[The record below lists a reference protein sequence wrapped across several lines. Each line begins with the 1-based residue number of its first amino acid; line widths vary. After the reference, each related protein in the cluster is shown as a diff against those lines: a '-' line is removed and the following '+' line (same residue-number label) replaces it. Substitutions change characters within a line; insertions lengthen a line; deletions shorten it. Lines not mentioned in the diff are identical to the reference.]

1 MTAPTHPHT
10 VTIPQTLRTLR
21 ARLNLIILGALVTL
35 TACSTL
41 TPAQRNEKPYFNM
54 EGRMAVDMPRS
65 PEKASSGKIRWD
77 EYPSATDI
85 TLSTP
90 FGNAIALVHLTPTQA
105 TYKSADGSMVSEDSA
120 DELFY
125 RLFGMDMPIA
135 NLRDWIGTP
144 NRPLAKVR
152 DENGWRV
159 VVTDTFTNPNLAKR
173 IEVSRSQPEPITL
186 TLSIDNRSDA
196 QTTDSAPTD
205 EEIDLNQLL
214 PPGAQDKPPQNQPF
228 APAQPSVTKPVK
240 KP

>member
-1 MTAPTHPHT
+1 MNPMTSNRHILSHH
-10 VTIPQTLRTLR
+10 LRYLR
-21 ARLNLIILGALVTL
+21 RLCVGLSVIALTTL

-41 TPAQRNEKPYFNM
+41 KPVERTEKPYFNM

-65 PEKASSGKIRWD
+65 PEKGSSGKIRWD

-105 TYKSADGSMVSEDSA
+105 TYKGSDGSVVTEDSA

-144 NRPLAKVR
+144 NRPLVKVR
-152 DENGWRV
+152 DENGWHV
-159 VVTDTFTNPNLAKR
+159 VVTDTFSNPNLAKR
-173 IEVSRSQPEPITL
+173 IEVSRNQPEPMTL
-186 TLSIDNRSDA
+186 TLGIDNRSDLKN
-196 QTTDSAPTD
+196 TDSAPIE
-205 EEIDLNQLL
+205 EEIDLDKLL
-214 PPGAQDKPPQNQPF
+214 PPGAQEKTI
-228 APAQPSVTKPVK
+228 APAQPAVK
-240 KP
+240 KPIKKP

>member
-1 MTAPTHPHT
+1 MTSNRHILSHH
-10 VTIPQTLRTLR
+10 LRYLR
-21 ARLNLIILGALVTL
+21 RLCVGLSAIALTTL

-41 TPAQRNEKPYFNM
+41 KPVERTEKPYFNM

-65 PEKASSGKIRWD
+65 PEKGSSGKIRWD

-105 TYKSADGSMVSEDSA
+105 IYKGSDGSVVTEGSA

-144 NRPLAKVR
+144 NRPLVKVR
-152 DENGWRV
+152 DENGWHV
-159 VVTDTFTNPNLAKR
+159 VVTDTFSNPNLAKR
-173 IEVSRSQPEPITL
+173 IEVSRNQPEPMTL
-186 TLSIDNRSDA
+186 TLGIDNRSDLKN
-196 QTTDSAPTD
+196 TDSAPTE
-205 EEIDLNQLL
+205 EEIDLDKLL
-214 PPGAQDKPPQNQPF
+214 PPGAQEKTI
-228 APAQPSVTKPVK
+228 APAQPAVK
-240 KP
+240 KPIKKP

>member
-1 MTAPTHPHT
+1 MIKLHHIRIQFTKNTMISIAQLLTRR
-10 VTIPQTLRTLR
+10 LRT
-21 ARLNLIILGALVTL
+21 AFLGFSVLAL

-41 TPAQRNEKPYFNM
+41 TPVQHTEKAYFNM
-54 EGRMAVDMPRS
+54 DGRMAVDMPRS

-90 FGNAIALVHLTPTQA
+90 FGNAVALVHLTPTEA
-105 TYKSADGSMVSEDSA
+105 TYKGSDGSVVREASA

-144 NRPLAKVR
+144 NQPLVKVR
-152 DENGWRV
+152 DENGWHV
-159 VVTDTFTNPNLAKR
+159 VVTDTFTNPSLAKR
-173 IEVSRSQPEPITL
+173 IEVTRERPEPMTL

-196 QTTDSAPTD
+196 AGDVPPEPPT
-205 EEIDLNQLL
+205 EEIDLDKLL
-214 PPGAQDKPPQNQPF
+214 PPANQGKTL
-228 APAQPSVTKPVK
+228 APAK
-240 KP
+240 KPIKKQ

>member
-1 MTAPTHPHT
+1 MNPMTSNRHILSHH
-10 VTIPQTLRTLR
+10 LRYLR
-21 ARLNLIILGALVTL
+21 RLCVGLSVIALTTL

-41 TPAQRNEKPYFNM
+41 KPVERTEKPYFNM

-65 PEKASSGKIRWD
+65 PEKGSSGKIRWD

-105 TYKSADGSMVSEDSA
+105 IYKGSDGSVVTEGSA

-144 NRPLAKVR
+144 NRPLVKVR
-152 DENGWRV
+152 DENGWHV
-159 VVTDTFTNPNLAKR
+159 VVTDTFSNPNLAKR
-173 IEVSRSQPEPITL
+173 IEVSRNQPEPMTL
-186 TLSIDNRSDA
+186 TLGIDNRSDLKN
-196 QTTDSAPTD
+196 TDSAPSE
-205 EEIDLNQLL
+205 EEIDLDKLL
-214 PPGAQDKPPQNQPF
+214 PPGAQEKTIT
-228 APAQPSVTKPVK
+228 PAQPAVK
-240 KP
+240 KPIKKP

>member
-1 MTAPTHPHT
+1 MTSNRHILSHH
-10 VTIPQTLRTLR
+10 LRYLR
-21 ARLNLIILGALVTL
+21 RLCVGLSVIALTTL

-41 TPAQRNEKPYFNM
+41 KPVERTEKPYFNM

-65 PEKASSGKIRWD
+65 PEKGSSGKIRWD

-105 TYKSADGSMVSEDSA
+105 TYKGSDGSVVTEDSA

-144 NRPLAKVR
+144 NRPLVKVR
-152 DENGWRV
+152 DENGWHV
-159 VVTDTFTNPNLAKR
+159 VVTDTFKNPNLAKR
-173 IEVSRSQPEPITL
+173 IEVSRERPEPMTL
-186 TLSIDNRSDA
+186 TLSIDHRSDA
-196 QTTDSAPTD
+196 AGDATPEPPT
-205 EEIDLNQLL
+205 EEIDLDKLL
-214 PPGAQDKPPQNQPF
+214 PPATSGKAASGKTV
-228 APAQPSVTKPVK
+228 APVK
-240 KP
+240 KTIKKQ

>member
-1 MTAPTHPHT
+1 MTSNRHILSHH
-10 VTIPQTLRTLR
+10 LRYLR
-21 ARLNLIILGALVTL
+21 RLCVGLSVIALTTL

-41 TPAQRNEKPYFNM
+41 KPVERTEKPYFNM

-65 PEKASSGKIRWD
+65 PEKGSSGKIRWD

-105 TYKSADGSMVSEDSA
+105 IYKGSDGSVVTEGSA

-144 NRPLAKVR
+144 NRPLVKVR
-152 DENGWRV
+152 DENGWHV
-159 VVTDTFTNPNLAKR
+159 VVTDTFSNPNLAKR
-173 IEVSRSQPEPITL
+173 IEVSRNQPEPMTL
-186 TLSIDNRSDA
+186 TLGIDNRSDLKN
-196 QTTDSAPTD
+196 TDSAPTE
-205 EEIDLNQLL
+205 EEIDLDKLL
-214 PPGAQDKPPQNQPF
+214 PPGAQEKTI
-228 APAQPSVTKPVK
+228 APAQPAVK
-240 KP
+240 KPIKKP

>member
-1 MTAPTHPHT
+1 MTSNPHT
-10 VTIPQTLRTLR
+10 FSHRLRTLCVGLS
-21 ARLNLIILGALVTL
+21 AIALTTL

-41 TPAQRNEKPYFNM
+41 KPVERTEKPYFNM

-65 PEKASSGKIRWD
+65 PEKGSSGKIRWD

-105 TYKSADGSMVSEDSA
+105 IYKGSDGSVVTEGSA

-144 NRPLAKVR
+144 NRPLVKVR
-152 DENGWRV
+152 DENGWHV
-159 VVTDTFTNPNLAKR
+159 VVTDTFSNPNLAKR
-173 IEVSRSQPEPITL
+173 IEVSRNQPEPMTL
-186 TLSIDNRSDA
+186 TLGIDNRSDLKN
-196 QTTDSAPTD
+196 TDSAPTE
-205 EEIDLNQLL
+205 EEIDLDKLL
-214 PPGAQDKPPQNQPF
+214 PPGAQEKTI
-228 APAQPSVTKPVK
+228 APAQPAVK
-240 KP
+240 KPIKKP

>member
-1 MTAPTHPHT
+1 MNPMTSNRHILSHH
-10 VTIPQTLRTLR
+10 LRYLR
-21 ARLNLIILGALVTL
+21 RLCVGLSVIALTTL

-41 TPAQRNEKPYFNM
+41 KPVERTEKPYFNM

-65 PEKASSGKIRWD
+65 PEKGSSGKIRWD

-105 TYKSADGSMVSEDSA
+105 TYKGSDGSVVTEDSA

-144 NRPLAKVR
+144 NRPLVKVR
-152 DENGWRV
+152 DENGWHV
-159 VVTDTFTNPNLAKR
+159 VVTDTFSNPNLAKR
-173 IEVSRSQPEPITL
+173 IEVSRNQPEPMTL
-186 TLSIDNRSDA
+186 TLGIDNRSDIKN
-196 QTTDSAPTD
+196 TDSAPTE
-205 EEIDLNQLL
+205 EEIDLDKLL
-214 PPGAQDKPPQNQPF
+214 PPGAQEKTI
-228 APAQPSVTKPVK
+228 APAQPAVK
-240 KP
+240 KPIKKP

>member
-1 MTAPTHPHT
+1 MNPMTSNPHT
-10 VTIPQTLRTLR
+10 FSHRLRTLCVGLS
-21 ARLNLIILGALVTL
+21 AIALTTL

-41 TPAQRNEKPYFNM
+41 KPVERTEKPYFNM

-65 PEKASSGKIRWD
+65 PEKGSSGKIRWD

-105 TYKSADGSMVSEDSA
+105 IYKGSDGSVVTEGSA

-144 NRPLAKVR
+144 NRPLVKVR
-152 DENGWRV
+152 DENGWHV
-159 VVTDTFTNPNLAKR
+159 VVTDTFSNPNLAKR
-173 IEVSRSQPEPITL
+173 IEVSRNQPEPMTL
-186 TLSIDNRSDA
+186 TLGIDNRSDLKN
-196 QTTDSAPTD
+196 TDSAPTE
-205 EEIDLNQLL
+205 EEIDLDKLL
-214 PPGAQDKPPQNQPF
+214 PPGAQEKTI
-228 APAQPSVTKPVK
+228 APAQPAVK
-240 KP
+240 KPIKKP

>member
-1 MTAPTHPHT
+1 MTSNRHILSHH
-10 VTIPQTLRTLR
+10 LRYLR
-21 ARLNLIILGALVTL
+21 RLCVGLSVIALTTL

-41 TPAQRNEKPYFNM
+41 KPVERTEKPYFNM

-65 PEKASSGKIRWD
+65 PEKGSSGKIRWD

-105 TYKSADGSMVSEDSA
+105 TYKGSDGSVVTEDSA

-144 NRPLAKVR
+144 NRPLVKVR
-152 DENGWRV
+152 DENGWHV
-159 VVTDTFTNPNLAKR
+159 VVTDTFSNPNLAKR
-173 IEVSRSQPEPITL
+173 IEVSRNQPEPMTL
-186 TLSIDNRSDA
+186 TLGIDNRSDLKN
-196 QTTDSAPTD
+196 TDSAPTE
-205 EEIDLNQLL
+205 EEIDLDKLL
-214 PPGAQDKPPQNQPF
+214 PPGAQEKAI
-228 APAQPSVTKPVK
+228 APAQPAVK
-240 KP
+240 KPIKKP